1 MHLPKNS
8 NIFFIGIGGS
18 GMKPLAEIAL
28 DAGYVVSG
36 SDRSPSSATESLK
49 KLGIQIFHGHSS
61 SHITSAM
68 TIVISS
74 AIKEDN
80 PELQEARI
88 RNLQILHRSDL
99 LSYFFNKK
107 IGVAVCGTHGKTTTS
122 SMIVSVMKS
131 LGLNP
136 SYYVGGNIV
145 DSNRS
150 GCLTDSPYFVAETD
164 ESDGTFKKYIP
175 KIIVLTNIA
184 KDHLDYF
191 GDEHSILLAFANFI
205 QKSSTDCK
213 IICCWDDKNV
223 RSLVTD
229 SGRDFLSYGFSLG
242 SDLRILEVNH
252 FHDRAN
258 ANLLLE
264 TQHVEFK
271 TRLLGSHNILN
282 ATASLGVTH
291 ILEQDIHSA
300 ISSIARFS
308 GVERRLQCIF
318 SNNEVGIYD
327 DYAHNPDK
335 IRATV
340 TALVNSWQDHR
351 IHVVF
356 QPHRYSRLK
365 KMYNDFISSFYG
377 SYRVYILPTYTA
389 GEEVCSSE
397 ISSGELANEICEKSQ
412 TLAVPCRGKDEAI
425 SLLRENLCTKDI
437 VVSVGAGDVNRVT
450 YGLKQALEKE
460 G

>member
-8 NIFFIGIGGS
+8 DIYFIGIGGS
-18 GMKPLAEIAL
+18 GMKPLAEIAF
-28 DAGYVVSG
+28 DAGYMVSG
-36 SDRSPSSATESLK
+36 SDQSPSSATESLQ
-49 KLGIQIFHGHSS
+49 KLGIRIFQQHCS
-61 SHITSAM
+61 SHITKGM

-80 PELQEARI
+80 PELQEARS
-88 RNLQILHRSDL
+88 RDLTILHRSDL

-122 SMIVSVMKS
+122 SMIVSIMKS
-131 LGLNP
+131 LGLDP

-145 DSNRS
+145 GSNRS
-150 GCLTDSPYFVAETD
+150 GYLTESPYFVAETD
-164 ESDGTFKKYIP
+164 ESDGTFKKYQP

-191 GDEHSILLAFANFI
+191 GDEHSILLAFSDFI
-205 QKSSTDCK
+205 QRSPKDCK

-229 SGRDFLSYGFSLG
+229 SGKDFISYGFSLG

-252 FHDRAN
+252 FHDRAQ
-258 ANLLLE
+258 ASLLLE
-264 TQHVEFK
+264 TQQTEFK
-271 TRLLGSHNILN
+271 IKLLGSHNILN
-282 ATASLGVTH
+282 ATASIGVTH
-291 ILEQDIHSA
+291 VLEQNVHSA
-300 ISSIARFS
+300 ITSIATFS

-318 SNNEVGIYD
+318 SSEDVGIYD

-365 KMYNDFISSFYG
+365 KMYNDFISSFLG

-389 GEEVCSSE
+389 GEEDCSSD
-397 ISSGELANEICEKSQ
+397 ISSGDLANEICDKSQ
-412 TLAVPCRGKDEAI
+412 TLAVPCRGKDDAI
-425 SLLRENLCTKDI
+425 SLLRKNLCSKDI

-460 G
+460 R